1 MCFVLL
7 LYTPLLSYKKLL
19 FTQTYP
25 SHCSGQHSSSL
36 KVSNYIATEDWGTM
50 DKLKPSTHFFDSTE
64 ENFTTSLMG
73 IDVTGSLAK
82 IQKKRLCCCYYTSFQ
97 RLSITLDQTCLIF
110 SFFLSSVLFLF
121 FHKSKLQS
129 MLFSFLFISRI
140 TKTKKTIFNTDL
152 MLRDR
157 FDRS

>member
-50 DKLKPSTHFFDSTE
+50 DKLKP
-64 ENFTTSLMG
+64 
-73 IDVTGSLAK
+73 
-82 IQKKRLCCCYYTSFQ
+82 RLCCCYYTSFQ